1 MGILNISPLVIHIL
15 YLLYLTFIYC
25 SLSEKQ
31 YEELFKNTSH
41 IVFLSNTAH
50 IIALSIDSCI
60 AQAGGLKPLLS
71 LSTKKAP
78 KVLMCKKFVN

>member
-1 MGILNISPLVIHIL
+1 M
-15 YLLYLTFIYC
+15 YC

-60 AQAGGLKPLLS
+60 AQAGGLKSLLS
-71 LSTKKAP
+71 LSTKKAL
-78 KVLMCKKFVN
+78 KVVRKFVNYNFDS